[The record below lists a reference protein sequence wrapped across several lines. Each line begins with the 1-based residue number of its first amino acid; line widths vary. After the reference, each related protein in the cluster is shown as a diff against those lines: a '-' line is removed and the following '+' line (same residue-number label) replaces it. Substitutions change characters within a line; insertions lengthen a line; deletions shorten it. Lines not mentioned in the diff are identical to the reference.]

1 MHAEIDSLRTALAT
15 MHNEI
20 AGRRAEVDQQ
30 AQKLLAAGDGFS
42 QQMSQTTGHLS
53 GETDRLLKVA
63 EALDQSAPQAKA
75 DMGVVIA
82 DLHRVEPLARSVGET
97 IRSLGRE
104 APPQAGA
111 LEFGLGRPTGKAQ

>member
-20 AGRRAEVDQQ
+20 AGRRTEVDQQ

-63 EALDQSAPQAKA
+63 EALDQSADRK
-75 DMGVVIA
+75 
-82 DLHRVEPLARSVGET
+82 SVGEGKSVSV
-97 IRSLGRE
+97 RVDLG
-104 APPQAGA
+104 
-111 LEFGLGRPTGKAQ
+111 GRRIIQKKKHRKTK